1 MKYKLT
7 ERTNPQDRTQTKWYA
22 GPINEGKITKNELA
36 KEIVSI
42 SSLSRGDISNT
53 IESLIDTM
61 PKYLLMGKSI
71 NLGEFGTLRIS
82 FSSEGVD
89 TPEEFNTSKISG
101 LKVVFRASVE
111 FKKALDSVKFE
122 KSE

>member
-1 MKYKLT
+1 MKYKLI

-22 GPINEGKITKNELA
+22 SPINEGKINKDELA

-42 SSLSRGDISNT
+42 SSLSRGDISNA
-53 IESLIDTM
+53 IENIIDTI

-89 TPEEFNTSKISG
+89 TPKEFNTSKISG

-111 FKKALDSVKFE
+111 FKKALDNVRFE